1 MFSSECRGKK
11 KINKKLQQAM
21 PSVRIRKLILN
32 MKNVSVEKDPLRL
45 VGTEFLWGNWM
56 TVKENEIMYWPEFW
70 P

>member
-1 MFSSECRGKK
+1 MFASECRGKK

-45 VGTEFLWGNWM
+45 VGTEFL
-56 TVKENEIMYWPEFW
+56 
-70 P
+70 